1 MLGFTL
7 LPCPFCG
14 MCPFSTVE
22 IRWFRRFSYSRL
34 TNSGTSFF
42 VGSIPPVAEISVL
55 CLVCVVFVAP
65 RKKPCRCGDE
75 LYFWCVAFYHSA
87 YCFVG
92 SYLRSA
98 VPDWL
103 VCDERN
109 YENELCSRFMF
120 RPASRFKWLDGCPI
134 YRIGRP
140 IVALNSVFRCVA
152 PVCGSLWRILD
163 MRINCPVID

>member
-1 MLGFTL
+1 
-7 LPCPFCG
+7 

-42 VGSIPPVAEISVL
+42 VGSIPPGAEISVL

-65 RKKPCRCGDE
+65 WGKPCRCGGE

-109 YENELCSRFMF
+109 YENEPFCSRFMF
-120 RPASRFKWLDGCPI
+120 RQASRFKWLDGCPI
-134 YRIGRP
+134 YRIGCP